1 MCGRPPHVQP
11 GLEAVPA
18 NGRRVKVEDMSK
30 AKLKKAAP
38 SNGIATNTAGTDTTT
53 ARAASDVARPK
64 ASRQAPAPTEAKL
77 KPTPKPVTG
86 PVSKLEKVIA
96 LLKGKNGA
104 TIEQLGKVTGW
115 QPHSIRG
122 AMSGAIKKRL
132 GLNVTSELRDGCRI
146 YRIGR

>member
-1 MCGRPPHVQP
+1 
-11 GLEAVPA
+11 
-18 NGRRVKVEDMSK
+18 MSK
-30 AKLKKAAP
+30 AKWKKAAP
-38 SNGIATNTAGTDTTT
+38 SNGIASNTADAETTP
-53 ARAASDVARPK
+53 APAASGVARPK
-64 ASRQAPAPTEAKL
+64 SSRQTPAPTEAKS
-77 KPTPKPVTG
+77 KPTPKPVAG

-104 TIEQLGKVTGW
+104 TIELLGKVTGW